1 MMKTNYEARAKKF
14 AKVLAKRFEGCVT
27 YGDFMNAIQEYDDTH
42 VIPLNY
48 THGVSRIVILRADYV
63 IKFDYQNENSFW
75 ADGRAGNCE
84 SEGRLYKF
92 AVSEGMEHLLAKT
105 TVLHMNGL
113 TLSIMPRIPK
123 VGSDDRWWGDYCTAE
138 ECNWLCRNVGDIHEY
153 NVGYR
158 HGKTCVIDYAWI
170 ED

>member
-1 MMKTNYEARAKKF
+1 MMKTNYEARAIKF
-14 AKVLAKRFEGCVT
+14 AKVLAKRFEGCAT
-27 YGDFMNAIQEYDDTH
+27 YMDFLYAIQEYNGTH
-42 VIPLNY
+42 IRPLKY
-48 THGVSRIVILRADYV
+48 ESGVSRIVILRADYV
-63 IKFDYQNENSFW
+63 IKFDYEPTNSYW
-75 ADGRAGNCE
+75 IGRAGDCE
-84 SEGRLYKF
+84 SEEQLYKF

-123 VGSDDRWWGDYCTAE
+123 VGLDNRWWGDYCTEE
-138 ECNWLCRNVGDIHEY
+138 ECDWLWRNVGDLHAH

-170 ED
+170 GD